1 MSRITRAE
9 RIKKTILE
17 YSTYEDVAEKTG
29 ISISTLVRMS
39 SGKTEPKFSDV
50 ILISKVT
57 GADLDILAY
66 GDMDDI
72 RREATT
78 QENNIIN
85 SDDETI
91 KAHNFIIWNI
101 STLDKEDIL
110 FLSRQVYALTTVRK
124 RSIV

>member
-1 MSRITRAE
+1 MSRVTRAE

>member
-1 MSRITRAE
+1 MSRVTRAE

-29 ISISTLVRMS
+29 ISISTLVRIS